1 MVRHTVLGSSA
12 ITVGA
17 AAVMTALAAP
27 AALAQFRVELRTI
40 ERTGQTVADA
50 NDNVLDFAVQARV
63 TNDATLMFGGVNLR
77 VQMPGEAQGRG
88 TLARGIISNSDGTY
102 SNALGVSAPGTV
114 SGLAA
119 QYRYLFSLNS
129 GFNGGINSSVGP
141 ELQDPAIQDIVG
153 IAPYSAGDALTGVPG
168 LFTFDPDTGD
178 AIGPSGGVVPAAI
191 GDQYFGAR
199 GNWVDI
205 YRFRYTVTDLTQR
218 TVQVNPWAGTTI
230 STFSQLALADSV
242 WGAQIT
248 ANQRTADNLALF
260 GMSFDV
266 VPAPA
271 SAGVLAL
278 LAMGASRRRR

>member
-12 ITVGA
+12 ITASAA
-17 AAVMTALAAP
+17 AAVMALAAP
-27 AALAQFRVELRTI
+27 AMAQFRVELRTI

-102 SNALGVSAPGTV
+102 SNALGISAPGTV

-141 ELQDPAIQDIVG
+141 ELQDPTMQDIVG
-153 IAPYSAGDALTGVPG
+153 IAPYSAGDALTGVPE
-168 LFTFDPDTGD
+168 LFTFDPNTGD
-178 AIGPSGGVVPAAI
+178 PIGPPGGMVPAAI
-191 GDQYFGAR
+191 GNQYFGAR

-205 YRFRYTVTDLTQR
+205 YRFRYTVTDLAER

-248 ANQRTADNLALF
+248 ANQRTADNLALI
-260 GMSFDV
+260 GTTFDV
-266 VPAPA
+266 VPAPT
-271 SAGVLAL
+271 SVGVLAM